1 MWFGAWIGDELLFS
15 VPADSKKNSDSRPVA
30 PLLVEPIVGIDLGT
44 TNSLVAVAS
53 WPLAGSAAE
62 RSPRILADESGR
74 KLLPSVVRFEP
85 GGRAVVGHEAR
96 DAGTAYPLSTVASV
110 KRLMGRSLADAAADL
125 TYLSYAVVE
134 GAGNTARVSI
144 PMVGGEA
151 KVVTPQEVSAVMLAA
166 LRDRAE
172 AALGVP
178 VRKAVITVPAYFDDS
193 QRQATRDAGRLAG
206 LEVVRIVA
214 EPTAAALAY
223 GLGLRAGA
231 GAGVGAGL
239 TDQIIVVYDFGGGTF
254 DVSVLRLVAGGSD
267 GGGAGGAGGGG
278 DGGDGGGGNAMSGSV
293 AADAF
298 QVLATSGDTHL
309 GGDDIDHLLIDVLV
323 RELCARFGMEAG
335 ELSPGLKREL
345 AVAAERA
352 KVVLSSAETAEVFV
366 QIDSVRSFRREI
378 GREEF
383 DTLIGPL
390 IERTLECCRR
400 AMRDAKKQLAGEA
413 VGAVVMVGGSTRIP
427 LVRQLVGLEFG
438 REPYT
443 ALDPDLVVALGAAVQ
458 AGVLMEQA
466 AGKGR
471 SAVLLD
477 VIPLS
482 MGIETLGGAVAKV
495 VMRNSAVP
503 LRAKEMF
510 STSIDSQTSITLKVL
525 QGERE
530 MAADCRELGTFYL
543 RGIPPMPAGIPQVRV
558 EFAVDVSG
566 ILSVSAV
573 ELRSGKRAAV
583 QIVPNFG
590 LSSEEIERIER
601 ESVVHARSDMKR
613 HRMADLVANS
623 SLDLHWI
630 DRQFVRHGEKL
641 EAKERQVLSDA
652 IANLRGF
659 VERAK
664 RQVALGEAGVDAD
677 AFAAAKESLDRAS
690 MRLHEISITESL
702 RV

>member
-1 MWFGAWIGDELLFS
+1 
-15 VPADSKKNSDSRPVA
+15 VPADSVKNSESLPAA
-30 PLLVEPIVGIDLGT
+30 PSTASSTVEPIVGIDLGT

-53 WPLAGSAAE
+53 WPVGGSAAE
-62 RSPRILADESGR
+62 RSPRILSDASGR
-74 KLLPSVVRFEP
+74 NLLPSVVRFEP
-85 GGRAVVGHEAR
+85 DGGVVVGHEAR
-96 DAGTAYPLSTVASV
+96 DAGAKYPLSTVASV

-125 TYLSYAVVE
+125 PYLSYRVVE
-134 GAGNTARVSI
+134 GSGNTARVAV
-144 PMVGGEA
+144 PLAGEGQ
-151 KVVTPQEVSAVMLAA
+151 KVVTPQEVSAIVLAA

-172 AALGVP
+172 AALGAP

-231 GAGVGAGL
+231 GL

-254 DVSVLRLVAGGSD
+254 DVSVLRLVAGGGD
-267 GGGAGGAGGGG
+267 VGGGAGGSA
-278 DGGDGGGGNAMSGSV
+278 V

-309 GGDDIDHLLIDVLV
+309 GGDDIDNLLVDVFV
-323 RELCARFGMEAG
+323 RELCAQFGMEAG
-335 ELSPGLKREL
+335 ELSPGLRREL

-352 KVVLSSAETAEVFV
+352 KVALSGAESAEVFV
-366 QIDSVRSFRREI
+366 LINSVRSYRRVI
-378 GREEF
+378 GRDEF
-383 DTLIGPL
+383 EKLIGPL
-390 IERTLECCRR
+390 VERTLECCRR
-400 AMRDAKKQLAGEA
+400 AMRDARKQLGGEA
-413 VGAVVMVGGSTRIP
+413 VGAVVLVGGSTRIP
-427 LVRQLVGLEFG
+427 LVRRAIGQEFG

-482 MGIETLGGAVAKV
+482 MGIETVGGAVAKV

-503 LRAKEMF
+503 LRATEMF
-510 STSIDSQTSITLKVL
+510 STSVDAQMSITLKVL

-543 RGIPPMPAGIPQVRV
+543 RGIPAMPAGIPQVRV

-590 LSSEEIERIER
+590 LSGEEIERIER
-601 ESVVHARSDMKR
+601 ESLVHARSDMKR

-623 SLDLHWI
+623 ALDLHWI
-630 DRQFVRHGEKL
+630 DRQFVRHGAKL
-641 EAKERQVLSDA
+641 EAEDRRALAEA
-652 IANLRGF
+652 IDTLRGYLA
-659 VERAK
+659 RA
-664 RQVALGEAGVDAD
+664 RADAEAVDAD
-677 AFAAAKESLDRAS
+677 AFQGAKETLDRAS
-690 MRLHEISITESL
+690 MRLHEISIVESL
-702 RV
+702 RG

>member
-1 MWFGAWIGDELLFS
+1 MF
-15 VPADSKKNSDSRPVA
+15 
-30 PLLVEPIVGIDLGT
+30 
-44 TNSLVAVAS
+44 
-53 WPLAGSAAE
+53 
-62 RSPRILADESGR
+62 
-74 KLLPSVVRFEP
+74 
-85 GGRAVVGHEAR
+85 
-96 DAGTAYPLSTVASV
+96 PLSTVASV
-110 KRLMGRSLADAAADL
+110 KRLMGRSLTDATADL
-125 TYLSYAVVE
+125 PYLSYVVVN

-144 PMVGGEA
+144 PMLGGVA
-151 KVVTPQEVSAVMLAA
+151 KVVTPQEVSAVVLAA
-166 LRDRAE
+166 LRDQAE

-178 VRKAVITVPAYFDDS
+178 VRKVVITVPAYFDDS
-193 QRQATRDAGRLAG
+193 QRQATRDSGRLAG

-231 GAGVGAGL
+231 GL

-254 DVSVLRLVAGGSD
+254 DVSVLRLAAGKSD
-267 GGGAGGAGGGG
+267 S
-278 DGGDGGGGNAMSGSV
+278 DKDSTNAV

-309 GGDDIDHLLIDVLV
+309 GGDDIDNLLADVFV
-323 RELCARFGMEAG
+323 RELCAQFAMQSPQLSAG
-335 ELSPGLKREL
+335 TRREL
-345 AVAAERA
+345 AMAAERA
-352 KVVLSSAETAEVFV
+352 KVLLSDAESAEILV
-366 QIDSVRSFRREI
+366 QIDANRVYKRKIERQ
-378 GREEF
+378 EF
-383 DTLIGPL
+383 EKLIGPL
-390 IERTLECCRR
+390 VERTLECCRR

-413 VGAVVMVGGSTRIP
+413 VCAVVMVGGSTRIP
-427 LVRQLVGLEFG
+427 LVRQKISAEFAL
-438 REPYT
+438 EPYT
-443 ALDPDLVVALGAAVQ
+443 ALNPDLVVALGAAVQ

-471 SAVLLD
+471 TAVLLD

-482 MGIETLGGAVAKV
+482 MGIETIGGAVAKI

-503 LRAKEMF
+503 LRATEMF
-510 STSIDSQTSITLKVL
+510 STSVDAQSSITLKVL

-558 EFAVDVSG
+558 EFAIDVSG

-583 QIVPNFG
+583 QIAPNFG
-590 LSSEEIERIER
+590 LSSEEIDRIER
-601 ESVVHARSDMKR
+601 ESVLHARSDMKR

-630 DRQFVRHGEKL
+630 QRQVTRHGEKL
-641 EAKERQVLSDA
+641 EPDNRRALSDA
-652 IANLRGF
+652 ITRLREF
-659 VERAK
+659 VDRAK
-664 RQVALGEAGVDAD
+664 AAAAATEPAKTVEGAEAAGIDAN
-677 AFAAAKESLDRAS
+677 AFTAAKEALDLAS

-702 RV
+702 KAQE

>member
-1 MWFGAWIGDELLFS
+1 M
-15 VPADSKKNSDSRPVA
+15 A
-30 PLLVEPIVGIDLGT
+30 PSTIEPIVGIDLGT

-53 WPLAGSAAE
+53 WPVGGSAAE
-62 RSPRILADESGR
+62 RSPRILADSSGR
-74 KLLPSVVRFEP
+74 NLLPSVVRFEP
-85 GGRAVVGHEAR
+85 AGGVVVGHEAR
-96 DAGTAYPLSTVASV
+96 DASAEYPLSTVASV

-125 TYLSYAVVE
+125 PYLSYQVVE
-134 GAGNTARVSI
+134 GSGNTARVAV
-144 PMVGGEA
+144 PLVGDGQ
-151 KVVTPQEVSAVMLAA
+151 KVVTPQEVSAIVLSA
-166 LRDRAE
+166 LRGRAE

-231 GAGVGAGL
+231 GL

-254 DVSVLRLVAGGSD
+254 DISVLRLVAGGS
-267 GGGAGGAGGGG
+267 GAGGA
-278 DGGDGGGGNAMSGSV
+278 V

-309 GGDDIDHLLIDVLV
+309 GGDDIDNVLVDVFV
-323 RELCARFGMEAG
+323 RELCAQFGMEVGA
-335 ELSPGLKREL
+335 LSPGLRREL

-352 KVVLSSAETAEVFV
+352 KVQLSGSETAEVV
-366 QIDSVRSFRREI
+366 VRVDAARSYRRVI
-378 GREEF
+378 GRDEF
-383 DTLIGPL
+383 EKQIGPL
-390 IERTLECCRR
+390 VERTLECCRR
-400 AMRDAKKQLAGEA
+400 AMRDAKKQLGGEV
-413 VGAVVMVGGSTRIP
+413 VGAVVLVGGSTRIP
-427 LVRQLVGLEFG
+427 LVRRAIGQEFG

-482 MGIETLGGAVAKV
+482 LGIETMGGAVAKV

-503 LRAKEMF
+503 LRATEMF
-510 STSIDSQTSITLKVL
+510 STSVDGQTSITLKVL

-543 RGIPPMPAGIPQVRV
+543 RGIPAMPAGIPQVRV

-566 ILSVSAV
+566 ILSVAAV

-601 ESVVHARSDMKR
+601 ESLVHARSDMKR
-613 HRMADLVANS
+613 HRMADLVANC

-641 EAKERQVLSDA
+641 EAEDRRVLAAA
-652 IANLRGF
+652 IETLRGYLS
-659 VERAK
+659 RA
-664 RQVALGEAGVDAD
+664 RADAEAVDAN
-677 AFAAAKESLDRAS
+677 AFQQAKEAMDRAS